1 MLKSVRLKGMNAR
14 RGYLMRFHKHS
25 LSCFRYAP
33 WLSVV
38 GALFLI
44 SGCLTTDHSSD
55 PQLAN
60 LVNRCFRTI
69 NEALFV
75 SRRCEPLVGHK
86 YCDSAVMLGPN
97 ENSPRGGYPPT
108 LQAYRSNPVYWSS
121 QIHKYEKVRQRGQIG
136 ADHVVIYGGL
146 RPGTRL
152 KIVQV
157 LRWFNG
163 ENGNFWIAFAMV
175 QDGEF
180 KGRRLFVPDE
190 SGARWPWL
198 ITPYGPDH
206 RPTKYPVVDPRF
218 LSPCSD

>member
-1 MLKSVRLKGMNAR
+1 MPESPRLKALYGRRALLVHLQNSPAVFLGNSRWLAVGGM
-14 RGYLMRFHKHS
+14 
-25 LSCFRYAP
+25 
-33 WLSVV
+33 
-38 GALFLI
+38 LFLL

-55 PQLAN
+55 PHLAN
-60 LVNRCFRTI
+60 LVNRCFKTI

-108 LQAYRSNPVYWSS
+108 LRAYRSKPVYWSS

-157 LRWFNG
+157 LRWFDG
-163 ENGNFWIAFAMV
+163 ENGNFWIAFAAV

-180 KGRRLFVPDE
+180 KGRRLLLPDE
-190 SGARWPWL
+190 SGAQWSWL
-198 ITPYGPDH
+198 ITTYGPDQ
-206 RPTKYPVVDPRF
+206 RPAKYPVVNARF
-218 LSPCSD
+218 LTPCGD